1 MLVKYIIKIFIIIF
15 LIINTACDYRPIYSK
30 KILSNLIIS
39 EIKYEGNSTV
49 NKFLKS
55 QLIKFVDNKNKNEF
69 KLIVQSNYS
78 KEPISRNISGNI
90 TNYEI
95 KVSTNIEIKR
105 NLKNNKLII
114 ERNFQ
119 LKALENKFEEAQY
132 VDTIIGDLSTQI
144 VNELIINLLNYDNK
158 TW

>member
-15 LIINTACDYRPIYSK
+15 LIINTACDYRPVYSN
-30 KILSNLIIS
+30 KIFSNLIIS
-39 EIKYEGNSTV
+39 EIKYEGNSKV
-49 NKFLKS
+49 NKFLRS
-55 QLIKFVDNKNKNEF
+55 QLIKYVDNKNKNEF
-69 KLIVQSNYS
+69 NLIVQSNYS

-90 TNYEI
+90 TNYEL

-105 NLKNNKLII
+105 NLKNNKLLI

-132 VDTIIGDLSTQI
+132 VDTIIRDLSTQI

-158 TW
+158 T

>member
-15 LIINTACDYRPIYSK
+15 LIINTACDYRPVYSN
-30 KILSNLIIS
+30 KIFSNLIIS
-39 EIKYEGNSTV
+39 EIKYEGNSKV
-49 NKFLKS
+49 NKFLRS
-55 QLIKFVDNKNKNEF
+55 QLIKYVDNKNKNEF
-69 KLIVQSNYS
+69 NLIVQSNYS

-132 VDTIIGDLSTQI
+132 VDTIIRDLSTQI

-158 TW
+158 T